1 MEEWEIPD
9 QSGTFP
15 SPRSNHASS
24 TLGSTLFIYGGKDR
38 TQRFDDLWSYNSE
51 TRVWASIE
59 PTGVTIPNPRQGACM
74 VNNASAL
81 FIVGGR
87 TDNIFTNAV
96 WAFDL
101 GTYEYEMLKYGGI
114 GAPIPGANYNCLIR
128 GEKIIVLN
136 GESYGT
142 TPLIDVHE
150 YDIIDNSW
158 KHIMSC
164 NKAKNLASVI
174 DLGDKILTL
183 GGQ

>member
-1 MEEWEIPD
+1 
-9 QSGTFP
+9 
-15 SPRSNHASS
+15 
-24 TLGSTLFIYGGKDR
+24 
-38 TQRFDDLWSYNSE
+38 
-51 TRVWASIE
+51 
-59 PTGVTIPNPRQGACM
+59 M

-87 TDNIFTNAV
+87 TDNIFTNYV
-96 WAFDL
+96 WSFDL
-101 GTYEYEMLKYGGI
+101 GTYEYKMLKDGGI
-114 GAPIPGANYNCLIR
+114 EAPKPGANYNCFIR